1 MSKKQIGIVPLTGT
15 IGNITFYEKDGE
27 YRARKKT
34 SLTKQRIMNDPS
46 YEAFRENLSEIK
58 SQSIATSSILSA
70 LPKTLKVRDSKFHL
84 RLRSVLNKINK
95 GSPGTDGER
104 GVVITRQK
112 QKLAHMEM
120 NSGSSFKD
128 ACNVVVQSTPAASRN
143 SSTVSFSLD
152 MEDME
157 VPRNATHFRLVHEL
171 GVVSDVIFNA
181 VDRKYEHASPEI
193 DRVSAHAYSE
203 TLALDSAEPVDVSL
217 TTTLP
222 LEAIPDT
229 ASVVEGLAIQFYKT
243 GAEGKLKR
251 LVDGAAGFVV
261 NVF

>member
-34 SLTKQRIMNDPS
+34 SLSRQRIMNNPRFQS
-46 YEAFRENLSEIK
+46 FRENISEIR
-58 SQSIATSSILSA
+58 SQAMATSSVLAALS
-70 LPKTLKVRDSKFHL
+70 KTLQVRDSKFHL
-84 RLRSVLNKINK
+84 RLRSILNRVNK

-104 GVVITRQK
+104 GVVITQQK
-112 QKLAHMEM
+112 QKLARLEM
-120 NSGSSFKD
+120 NSASSFKD
-128 ACNVVVQSTPAASRN
+128 ACNVVVQSTPTASRN

-152 MEDME
+152 MEDMK
-157 VPRNATHFRLVHEL
+157 VPKNATHFRLVHEL
-171 GVVSDVIFNA
+171 GIVSDVVFNA
-181 VDRKYEHASPEI
+181 VDRKYEHVSPEV
-193 DRVSAHAYSE
+193 DRVSAHTYSE
-203 TLALDSAEPVDVSL
+203 TMAIDATETVEVSL

-251 LVDGAAGFVV
+251 LIDGAAGFVV